1 MYSGTLKKSKKII
14 TNKKAYLVAYSIS
27 GVLPNAREPPVR
39 TLAFQILLDPL
50 SEVEVVSGANE
61 THCKTPNVPLD
72 NVLITVSLF
81 LGHKAADSALCG
93 ACKQL
98 LLAFFQGLL
107 GKSRHALKHLC
118 SAHLQESRL

>member
-1 MYSGTLKKSKKII
+1 MYSCTLKKSKKII

-27 GVLPNAREPPVR
+27 GVLANAREPPVR

-50 SEVEVVSGANE
+50 SEVEVVSGANK

-93 ACKQL
+93 SWKAL
-98 LLAFFQGLL
+98 VLAFFQGLL
-107 GKSRHALKHLC
+107 GKSRHTLKHLC
-118 SAHLQESRL
+118 SAHQQESRL

>member
-1 MYSGTLKKSKKII
+1 MYSGTLKKSKKTSQI
-14 TNKKAYLVAYSIS
+14 KKTYLVAYSIS

-50 SEVEVVSGANE
+50 SEVEVVCGANK

-93 ACKQL
+93 ACKPTL
-98 LLAFFQGLL
+98 ISVFSGSSW
-107 GKSRHALKHLC
+107 KIKPSMP
-118 SAHLQESRL
+118 